1 MTEAKLDQILQ
12 RQMSDAMKRERAD
25 FVIDTGGSLAETRA
39 QLDKILAC
47 LGLGA
52 ER

>member
-1 MTEAKLDQILQ
+1 
-12 RQMSDAMKRERAD
+12 MKRERAD
-25 FVIDTGGSLAETRA
+25 FVIDTGGSVDSTRA
-39 QLDKILAC
+39 QLTKILAC